1 MNLAQHL
8 LTALLKL
15 YQLAIS
21 PVLTALL
28 SPAGACRF
36 TPTCS
41 AYALEAV
48 QSQGALVGVWLTA
61 RRLARCHPWGGCG
74 HDPVP
79 LRAAHSRCAAHS
91 AAAASAKGLL

>member
-1 MNLAQHL
+1 MNPAQHL

-21 PVLTALL
+21 PVLTAVF

-41 AYALEAV
+41 AYALDAV
-48 QSQGALVGVWLTA
+48 RSHGALAGAWLTV
-61 RRLARCHPWGGCG
+61 RRLSRCHPWGGCG

-79 LRAAHSRCAAHS
+79 ARTVHSCCAAHS
-91 AAAASAKGLL
+91 AAVTSAKGLV